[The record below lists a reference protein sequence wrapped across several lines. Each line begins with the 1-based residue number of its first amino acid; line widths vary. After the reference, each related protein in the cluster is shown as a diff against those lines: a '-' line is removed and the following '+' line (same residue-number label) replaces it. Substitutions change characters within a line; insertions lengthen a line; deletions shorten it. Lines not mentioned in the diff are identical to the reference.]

1 MHKAN
6 ESEQSGAKELFLKSA
21 DMFENLQLVWAD
33 QGYQGPFE
41 DWVKEYT
48 WWDLEI
54 VRKREGQVGFEVQ
67 PRRWVVERTFAWLG
81 RYRRLGKEYE
91 QLSEST
97 EAMIYLAMTK
107 LMLNRI
113 TSSKHPYIRWLL
125 SIKLIFDARNE

>member
-1 MHKAN
+1 
-6 ESEQSGAKELFLKSA
+6 
-21 DMFENLQLVWAD
+21 MFENLQLVWAD

-113 TSSKHPYIRWLL
+113 TSSKHPYIR
-125 SIKLIFDARNE
+125 